1 MHLVFNTV
9 YINEPFSVP
18 REAPMECRPATVL
31 NGQDSVTP
39 YHRFH
44 AALGKIIVQTVY
56 VVNAAGVVEAVAVQK
71 GATAQGLTEI
81 KDAAALKGAAI
92 VREGMLLLN
101 PGDVVKPVQ

>member
-1 MHLVFNTV
+1 
-9 YINEPFSVP
+9 
-18 REAPMECRPATVL
+18 
-31 NGQDSVTP
+31 
-39 YHRFH
+39 
-44 AALGKIIVQTVY
+44 
-56 VVNAAGVVEAVAVQK
+56 VNAAGVVEAVAVQK